1 MEFRKG
7 NLGPNCLDKIC
18 GSTQFKFFIF
28 LLLLLRPNSTPIH
41 LTDLIMVNKCLVRKK
56 KIICIEIK
64 YSKYD
69 KEYKIKHLFLVFLIN
84 E

>member
-7 NLGPNCLDKIC
+7 HLGPNCLDKIC

-56 KIICIEIK
+56 K
-64 YSKYD
+64 
-69 KEYKIKHLFLVFLIN
+69 LFVLKLNTPNMIRNTKSNIYFLFF
-84 E
+84 